1 MQRYYMEIKQI
12 IKTKIKEHQQ
22 IIEQIQVDVD
32 KMRNNLVKLKK
43 QTSNQQQLMLE
54 SSKLLALK
62 DRMMFH
68 KSAIM
73 TLKDVENE
81 ISNYERRKQ
90 TEHRKK
96 IRWKRKSWQTWFPQ
110 RISDRACARLVFL

>member
-1 MQRYYMEIKQI
+1 MEIKQI

-90 TEHRKK
+90 QKN
-96 IRWKRKSWQTWFPQ
+96 
-110 RISDRACARLVFL
+110 